1 MPTIN
6 PYVKD
11 AIFYGAFLLL
21 FILYA
26 VIVGGALFGRSDWSG
41 ETMVAISS
49 MAPIILEQLSLAG
62 EAGPFVLGA
71 VMAWTAPRRTSNVQT
86 VLIIMLSGLL
96 WLAYLHMQ
104 VFFDEPRAIE
114 VLQGTRL
121 EGDEAILSAQKT
133 LSSFAGSVRTF
144 AAVIM
149 AAILGLRFNDNVP
162 AFENTQ
168 PAADPAAADVLAAD
182 PAAAGGNPQ

>member
-21 FILYA
+21 FVLYG

-41 ETMVAISS
+41 ETMVAIAS

-86 VLIIMLSGLL
+86 VLIILLSGLL

-104 VFFDEPRAIE
+104 VFFDQDRRAIE
-114 VLQGTRL
+114 VLQGTAL
-121 EGDEAILSAQKT
+121 EGDEAILSSQKT
-133 LSSFAGSVRTF
+133 LSSFAASVRTF

-162 AFENTQ
+162 AFQGAAEP
-168 PAADPAAADVLAAD
+168 PAE
-182 PAAAGGNPQ
+182 PAAAGVASEPAVRGEAQ